1 MNPISAKF
9 ILAERFTFVPNNN
22 SLTDQENE
30 DEVIRLGTNESRI
43 LLMLAQHPNEV
54 IQRNELHD
62 FVWRKQGFEVDD
74 SSLTQAISTLRKMLK
89 DSTKS
94 PRYIKTVPK
103 RGYQLIADVQLIPE
117 TKSSPGESLT
127 TEEEQ
132 TIVPEDVSV
141 AEPLHL
147 QDGVA
152 ALDNPEHI
160 NMVSSG
166 SPEVTERQKTS
177 QQPGK
182 MALTT
187 KLVLFLAV
195 IIPLIAVFYNGPRY
209 STFRHLAVVN
219 GISIN
224 MPTNHPDLS
233 AWIPS
238 IEQCVKKYQKS
249 HKQQIQP
256 SQIIATGGQGNKLVL
271 NYIYPVEYSDHNITL
286 TIGTD
291 QEDSAQICR

>member
-1 MNPISAKF
+1 MNPISVKF
-9 ILAERFTFVPNNN
+9 ILAERFTFIPNNN
-22 SLTDQENE
+22 SLIDQENE

-103 RGYQLIADVQLIPE
+103 RGYQLIAEVQLIPE
-117 TKSSPGESLT
+117 IKSSVSETLT

-132 TIVPEDVSV
+132 PLIAMESGG
-141 AEPLHL
+141 AESFNI

-152 ALDNPEHI
+152 IFDNPEHKNI
-160 NMVSSG
+160 VIPGSSEA
-166 SPEVTERQKTS
+166 PEKQNAIPPK
-177 QQPGK
+177 K
-182 MALTT
+182 MDFTT
-187 KLVLFLAV
+187 KLVLFFAF
-195 IIPLIAVFYNGPRY
+195 IIPIIAVFYNGPRY
-209 STFRHLAVVN
+209 STFRHIADVN
-219 GISIN
+219 GISVN
-224 MPTNHPDLS
+224 MPKNHPDLS

-238 IEQCVKKYQKS
+238 IEQCVRKYQKA
-249 HKQQIQP
+249 HQKQIQP
-256 SQIIATGGQGNKLVL
+256 NQIIATGGQGNKLVL
-271 NYIYPVEYSDHNITL
+271 NYIYPAEYSDHNITL

-291 QEDSAQICR
+291 QEDSTQICR

>member
-22 SLTDQENE
+22 SLIDQENE

-117 TKSSPGESLT
+117 IRSSLNESQV
-127 TEEEQ
+127 TEEDQPLMAMEAG
-132 TIVPEDVSV
+132 T
-141 AEPLHL
+141 AESFNI

-152 ALDNPEHI
+152 ILDNPEYK
-160 NMVSSG
+160 NMGIAG
-166 SPEVTERQKTS
+166 SPEVSDKQEEN
-177 QQPGK
+177 QPKG
-182 MALTT
+182 MALVT
-187 KLVLFLAV
+187 KLVLFFAF
-195 IIPLIAVFYNGPRY
+195 IIPVIAVFYNGPRY
-209 STFRHLAVVN
+209 STFRHLADVN
-219 GISIN
+219 GVSVN
-224 MPTNHPDLS
+224 MPKNHPDLS

-238 IEQCVKKYQKS
+238 IEQCVRKYQKA
-249 HKQQIQP
+249 HQQQIQP

-291 QEDSAQICR
+291 QEDSTQICR